1 MHSRRDTKNG
11 IGSGLLSTVVVII
24 FLTCLSVSVTSAMEQ
39 NGKKRGG
46 GSHMMM
52 QGDPK
57 RPAVEHPMMKP
68 KMYSKTKRCPN
79 CGMMINMWARTRHS
93 FTHPEGD
100 FTTCSIRC
108 MADKAVNS
116 GTQPTAAQ
124 VAVYLDPDTIIP
136 VEKAVYVIGSSAKG
150 TMTMNSK
157 IAFADKQAAEKFV
170 ADYGG
175 KISDF
180 NGALNAA
187 TLELPKS
194 RMMIDKKRK
203 KTGKIKDPTEKDSCV
218 VCGMYPARYPKHNA
232 QIWTKSGETLHFC
245 STSCFV
251 HFNAE
256 PTRYMKKPVMTKM
269 AWITLFPGGMYE
281 SAFGPYYV
289 VGSKVHGPMG
299 MEALPFKIKKD
310 AQVFVESNGGRI
322 VSFSE
327 LTPAMVS
334 N

>member
-1 MHSRRDTKNG
+1 MEHGGKTEN
-11 IGSGLLSTVVVII
+11 GSG
-24 FLTCLSVSVTSAMEQ
+24 
-39 NGKKRGG
+39 
-46 GSHMMM
+46 HMMK
-52 QGDPK
+52 QGGEK
-57 RPAVEHPMMKP
+57 GPAVEHPMMQP
-68 KMYSKTKRCPN
+68 KMYSKIKRCPN

-93 FTHPEGD
+93 FTHPEGN

-116 GTQPTAAQ
+116 GAQPSEVH
-124 VAVYLDPDTIIP
+124 VAVYLDPGTTIP

-157 IAFADKQAAEKFV
+157 IAFADTMAAEKFV

-175 KISDF
+175 KITNF
-180 NGALNAA
+180 KGAFDAA

-194 RMMIDKKRK
+194 QMMIDKKRK
-203 KTGKIKDPTEKDSCV
+203 KTGKIKDPTEKDTCV

-232 QIWTKSGETLHFC
+232 QILVKGGKTLHFC
-245 STSCFV
+245 STNCFI

-256 PTRYMKKPVMTKM
+256 PAKYVDKPVMTKM

-299 MEALPFKIKKD
+299 LEALPFKIKKE
-310 AQVFVESNGGRI
+310 AQDFVEGNGGRI
-322 VSFSE
+322 VSYLE

-334 N
+334 Y